1 MFRSF
6 LPLVFIKFVRIVFY
20 FSLFWTVASLN
31 VLFVNVFDIE
41 INVVR
46 NTQRE
51 KAPSNKTQAL
61 TKSTN
66 MGVWVFGTSN

>member
-20 FSLFWTVASLN
+20 FSLFWTVACLK

>member
-1 MFRSF
+1 MFCSF

-20 FSLFWTVASLN
+20 FSLFWRVASLK

-66 MGVWVFGTSN
+66 MGVWVVGTSN

>member
-1 MFRSF
+1 MFCSF

-20 FSLFWTVASLN
+20 FSLFWTVASLK

-66 MGVWVFGTSN
+66 MDIWVVSTSN